1 MDEFERMII
10 NIVNSK
16 LDGIL
21 DEKLNEKLSYI
32 DNKIN
37 NLKDTDD
44 QLYTKIDDIEKL
56 MDTKLNNF
64 KEINNHIDNQTDAIV
79 AINNSIFKI
88 VNRLNINDDNNEKDL
103 LLTVVNY
110 YKSKNLGTYLLLSP
124 RFPEKIYDENN
135 NELVNFNGV
144 FVLTDDDN
152 YKNYLLGANIN
163 ITEIY
168 KKPNLVLI
176 CVKQHLTMEDVKK
189 ILIQRETLM
198 DLIFSIKNKKI
209 NMSDSL
215 AAIHIDKMDN
225 NVGLCIGCV
234 YSDNDARQEMQKF
247 IEFNKNNNLCSYVE
261 LNASKYNIKE
271 PFEIRFEKADYRIDD
286 KYKDYK
292 KDSFDKTKYNS
303 RY

>member
-1 MDEFERMII
+1 MDEFERMIT

-16 LDGIL
+16 LETIL
-21 DEKLNEKLSYI
+21 DEKLKEKLSYI

-37 NLKDTDD
+37 N
-44 QLYTKIDDIEKL
+44 IENL
-56 MDTKLNNF
+56 IETKLNNF
-64 KEINNHIDNQTDAIV
+64 KEIDNQIDNQINAIV

-88 VNRLNINDDNNEKDL
+88 VNRLNINDDNNEKDI

-110 YKSKNLGTYLLLSP
+110 YKSKNLGTYLILSP
-124 RFPEKIYDENN
+124 RFPERIFDDNN

-152 YKNYLLGANIN
+152 YKNYLVGTNIN

-176 CVKQHLTMEDVKK
+176 CVKHHLTLEDVKK
-189 ILIQRETLM
+189 ILVQRETLM
-198 DLIFSIKNKKI
+198 DLIFSIKNKRI
-209 NMSDSL
+209 NMTDSL

-234 YSDNDARQEMQKF
+234 YNDTDARQEMQKF
-247 IEFNKNNNLCSYVE
+247 IEFNKNNNLCSYIE

-271 PFEIRFEKADYRIDD
+271 PFEIRFEKTDYTD

-292 KDSFDKTKYNS
+292 KESFDKKNYNA